1 MDNSVLMLARIFE
14 RRLKG
19 YAAIGYV
26 IEQEP
31 RAPRQAIAAHP

>member
-1 MDNSVLMLARIFE
+1 MYE

-26 IEQEP
+26 IEQQTALP
-31 RAPRQAIAAHP
+31 GPAAAAIRRASHCGRGQ